1 MDFELKNNT
10 IYFLGTNSTSKN
22 VEIGHSDDTGGE
34 DDSFEPRDGNV
45 KMFGSGM
52 NNAGRQSGVF
62 RGESQN
68 DPSRS
73 NSLMSEN
80 SSQPDMHPFY
90 KVRFISITVRGTFC
104 MI

>member
-1 MDFELKNNT
+1 MSNT
-10 IYFLGTNSTSKN
+10 I
-22 VEIGHSDDTGGE
+22 
-34 DDSFEPRDGNV
+34 
-45 KMFGSGM
+45 
-52 NNAGRQSGVF
+52 RQSGVF

-90 KVRFISITVRGTFC
+90 KVRSEWILGKRYFAKLEVKLKSKFWHFKNLFFISY
-104 MI
+104 

>member
-1 MDFELKNNT
+1 MSNT
-10 IYFLGTNSTSKN
+10 I
-22 VEIGHSDDTGGE
+22 
-34 DDSFEPRDGNV
+34 
-45 KMFGSGM
+45 
-52 NNAGRQSGVF
+52 RQSGVF

-90 KVRFISITVRGTFC
+90 KVQYERILGYKY
-104 MI
+104 

>member
-1 MDFELKNNT
+1 MKL
-10 IYFLGTNSTSKN
+10 YYVYCVGTNSTGKGA
-22 VEIGHSDDTGGE
+22 EIGHSDDTGGE
-34 DDSFEPRDGNV
+34 DDSFEPRDVNA
-45 KMFGSGM
+45 KMFNSGM
-52 NNAGRQSGVF
+52 NNVGRQSGVF

-90 KVRFISITVRGTFC
+90 KVVFTEKA
-104 MI
+104 